1 MAAIAS
7 EIISIDA
14 ELVDVD
20 SLLNSGDLINSNAKI
35 KNANEISLRI
45 NGELNEAISKTKR

>member
-1 MAAIAS
+1 LAAIAS